1 MELDYQVEDA
11 LTKVFYGETLVSQLR
26 ELSIDQPILFLTNQ
40 RYYDLFADKINPL
53 FANQANNDWYICANT
68 QCNHLTELK
77 NLLDF
82 VKRYPENQSMFIIGF
97 GNEGIMDLAGF
108 FQKHTTL
115 DSSLWMIPVSIRS
128 LSRALTPQRTILQLP
143 NRVVLQTINLPERI
157 VYDQT
162 ISERQVDG
170 KQIDFLTFIC
180 CGMICDHRF
189 LQNLYKNYP
198 NKKQL
203 TTRPFA
209 GMIEEMIYFYQL
221 EAENLSNYGKLF
233 EQAFYL
239 TENGHLL
246 SASMKKFLG
255 MMFHFVWNLQAYPFD
270 FQLKNFF
277 VWLDLLGYPIH
288 WLEQISKMEYLEKV
302 LFLAEK
308 SKKISIGRLYLAGGI
323 AAGIFLTLS
332 GADFLVISVI
342 GAGAAHCISEMIMLR
357 TETENQ
363 KFFSSGSRAT
373 MISAGS
379 MAYSIFM
386 TVLSPG
392 GGALAEM
399 FSVSGAFALL
409 GLLTAAAGV
418 IMFCRMRYKNE
429 K

>member
-1 MELDYQVEDA
+1 MELDYQVEEA

-26 ELSIDQPILFLTNQ
+26 ALSIDQPILFLTNQ

-82 VKRYPENQSMFIIGF
+82 TKRYPENQSMFVIGF

-108 FQKHTTL
+108 FQKHTIL
-115 DSSLWMIPVSIRS
+115 DSSLWLIPVSIRS

-143 NRVVLQTINLPERI
+143 NRVVLQTINMPERI

-277 VWLDLLGYPIH
+277 VWLDLLGYPIQ

-302 LFLAEK
+302 LFLTEK
-308 SKKISIGRLYLAGGI
+308 SKKILVLEKIGIIDGYQRPNEKEL
-323 AAGIFLTLS
+323 
-332 GADFLVISVI
+332 
-342 GAGAAHCISEMIMLR
+342 LR
-357 TETENQ
+357 T
-363 KFFSSGSRAT
+363 
-373 MISAGS
+373 
-379 MAYSIFM
+379 M
-386 TVLSPG
+386 TV
-392 GGALAEM
+392 
-399 FSVSGAFALL
+399 FQQIVSEIRG
-409 GLLTAAAGV
+409 
-418 IMFCRMRYKNE
+418 N
-429 K
+429 